1 MDLVRG
7 GATELTATTTTTTTR
22 LPTFRSTREELYEQ
36 SELGTSEKR
45 TKIPAM
51 WTTAHLGAS
60 TSILFY
66 LIQSCILANTK

>member
-7 GATELTATTTTTTTR
+7 GATELTATTTTTTTTR

-36 SELGTSEKR
+36 RELGTSKKR

-60 TSILFY
+60 NSILFY
-66 LIQSCILANTK
+66 SIL